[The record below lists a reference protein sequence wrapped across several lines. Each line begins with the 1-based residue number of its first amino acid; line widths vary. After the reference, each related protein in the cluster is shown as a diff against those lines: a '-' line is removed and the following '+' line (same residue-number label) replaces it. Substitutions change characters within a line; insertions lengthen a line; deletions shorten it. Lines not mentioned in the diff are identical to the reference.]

1 MVSKYMKLGPYV
13 NYFNERI
20 CVHIKFWECLK
31 FQTNHETLR
40 AIII

>member
-20 CVHIKFWECLK
+20 CVHIKELTALMWSS
-31 FQTNHETLR
+31 
-40 AIII
+40 IIIY